1 MDLPK
6 LYFLKAENRKI
17 EGHPK
22 INVDQGF
29 PRGREQKYRVSLEKK
44 DGGILPG
51 IEKRETPQYKP
62 PLGKSTITSPVQR
75 TERWVNLFRNER
87 EKDMQTRLLASRGS
101 ENRKLDRSPWSR

>member
-17 EGHPK
+17 AGHPK

-29 PRGREQKYRVSLEKK
+29 PRGSEQKYRVSLEKK

-51 IEKRETPQYKP
+51 IENREIYSTVLYKP
-62 PLGKSTITSPVQR
+62 PLDKSTITSPVQR
-75 TERWVNLFRNER
+75 TERWVNLFRFER
-87 EKDMQTRLLASRGS
+87 ISRIREQKARQVLLGAD
-101 ENRKLDRSPWSR
+101 NR